1 MYAVRNLYTSLLVL
15 LTQATDRELGRM
27 VRYLKEENR
36 ILRARLPERI
46 NVTRK
51 ERSRLLRFGRDLGA
65 TVHQIVTIVSP
76 NTFLRWIREASKT
89 RKKRTGNRGRP
100 KTAAEIR
107 ELILLM
113 AKENAWGYTRIM
125 GELKKL
131 GIKPPSRNTVK
142 KILKA
147 AGFEPGPRRGE
158 GTWDEF
164 LARHAKTLV
173 QCDFLSR
180 KVVFSDRLSGDV
192 RSRILHVQTRRA
204 FITPATANPNEAW
217 VREQTKAY
225 LKHAKQN
232 NIPITMMFHDRDTKF
247 SKQVDRDL
255 RNAGIEVR
263 KTAFRAPNTNAFVE
277 RFIQS
282 VEQECL
288 DHFVVVGQQHF
299 NHLVES
305 WLEYYHTERPHQA
318 KENELLVPFRRPKK
332 RKLAV
337 LPDEV
342 PKRREV
348 GCRERLGGLL
358 KHYYRKAA

>member
-1 MYAVRNLYTSLLVL
+1 MVAVRNLYTSLLVL

-46 NVTRK
+46 SVNRK
-51 ERSRLLRFGRDLGA
+51 ERNRLLRFGRDLGA
-65 TVHQIVTIVSP
+65 AVHQIVTIVSP
-76 NTFLRWIREASKT
+76 NTFLRWIREESKT
-89 RKKRTGNRGRP
+89 RKRRFGARGRP
-100 KTAAEIR
+100 KTAADIR

-164 LARHAKTLV
+164 LTRHAKTLV

-180 KVVFSDRLSGDV
+180 KVVSLTGFRELFV
-192 RSRILHVQTRRA
+192 LVFLHVQTRRA
-204 FITPATANPNEAW
+204 YITPATANPNEAW
-217 VREQTKAY
+217 VREQAKGF
-225 LKHAKQN
+225 LKHVRRN
-232 NIPITMMFHDRDTKF
+232 NIPVEMVFHDRDTKF
-247 SKQVDRDL
+247 TKKVDRDL
-255 RNAGIEVR
+255 RNAGIEVK

-288 DHFVVVGQQHF
+288 DHFVIVGEQHF
-299 NHLVES
+299 NHLVKS

-318 KENELLVPFRRPKK
+318 KENTLLMRTRRPKK
-332 RKLAV
+332 RKLV
-337 LPDEV
+337 VSPDEF
-342 PKRREV
+342 PKRRDV

-358 KHYYRKAA
+358 KHYFRKAA